1 VLGRRFVPICLV
13 ALGARH
19 VAAQIAVV
27 GPSFAALSVPDL
39 AASVRWYREVFG
51 LSVVFEAVTP
61 DSATKVALLAG
72 AGLRIELVWHQ
83 NAKPLSSYAGGPTQ
97 PDLVFGAPKIGF
109 FVPDMDSAVAVLRTH
124 GATIE
129 GTWLV
134 RPPNTAA
141 SDTLWTRNILV
152 RDNSGTYVQLF
163 ERRP

>member
-1 VLGRRFVPICLV
+1 MLGRRFVPICVL
-13 ALGARH
+13 ALGARQV
-19 VAAQIAVV
+19 VAQVAVV

-39 AASVRWYREVFG
+39 AASVRWYRDVFG
-51 LSVVFEAVTP
+51 LSIVFEAAAP
-61 DSATKVALLAG
+61 DSATKVVLLAG

-83 NAKPLSSYAGGPTQ
+83 NARPLSSYAGGPTQ
-97 PDLVFGAPKIGF
+97 PDMVFGAPKIGF
-109 FVPDMDSAVAVLRTH
+109 FVRDIDSAIAVLRTQR
-124 GATIE
+124 ATIE

-134 RPPNTAA
+134 RPPQIPA